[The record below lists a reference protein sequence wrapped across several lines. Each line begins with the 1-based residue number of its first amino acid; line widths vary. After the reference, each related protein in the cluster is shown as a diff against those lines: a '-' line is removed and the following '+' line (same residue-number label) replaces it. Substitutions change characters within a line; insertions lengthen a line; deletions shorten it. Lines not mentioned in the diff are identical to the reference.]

1 MATIPISGKKLKKH
15 LNTTNEE
22 DEMKINVIP
31 NLYIMGFG
39 DRYTIETSDEIM
51 TLRELLNDFI
61 DMCRDKIKMFDES
74 GNLIKED
81 FKLIIN
87 DKEISG
93 TAEDLNMYLK
103 DDDTVKIWFETLGG

>member
-1 MATIPISGKKLKKH
+1 
-15 LNTTNEE
+15 
-22 DEMKINVIP
+22 
-31 NLYIMGFG
+31 MGFG